1 MKAHAAPDHIPHKTR
16 LLMGLVIHHLLSY
29 FRGNAMNSKNKLWA
43 VLAIKSIDMNTSSVF
58 IFGLKS
64 PQPWEAKLGKK
75 EKKKSSSHRTG
86 SLGSWELWSHPTLEV
101 LWVLA
106 ASSLQCAYLKTVPLG
121 ISVLTVSF
129 NPSPI
134 SFVAS
139 PHPIHWSHMG
149 VTPLAPARSRLESPV
164 LGREKEVGLKEVP

>member
-1 MKAHAAPDHIPHKTR
+1 MLVKAHAAPDHIPHKTR

-86 SLGSWELWSHPTLEV
+86 SLGSWEL
-101 LWVLA
+101 
-106 ASSLQCAYLKTVPLG
+106 
-121 ISVLTVSF
+121 
-129 NPSPI
+129 
-134 SFVAS
+134 
-139 PHPIHWSHMG
+139 
-149 VTPLAPARSRLESPV
+149 
-164 LGREKEVGLKEVP
+164 